1 MKVSPEMDQDG
12 VKNSRRIYF
21 FGRKKH
27 ILSSL
32 LSKTN
37 FQSNEKY

>member
-12 VKNSRRIYF
+12 VKNSRRIF